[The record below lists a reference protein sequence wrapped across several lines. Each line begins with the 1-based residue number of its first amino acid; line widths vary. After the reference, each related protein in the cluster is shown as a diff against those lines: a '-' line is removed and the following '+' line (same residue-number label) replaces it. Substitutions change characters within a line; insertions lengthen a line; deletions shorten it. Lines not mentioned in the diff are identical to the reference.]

1 MAILDMAIDFKGIIA
16 IVVMRIL
23 VKMKTPVLRYVCQEG
38 RGVGGGGGLRR
49 GKGVGG
55 GGVEAK
61 REGGWGGG
69 VEACRPRV
77 VVGGWVG
84 GIF

>member
-1 MAILDMAIDFKGIIA
+1 MAILDMAINFKGIIA

-38 RGVGGGGGLRR
+38 RGVGG
-49 GKGVGG
+49 
-55 GGVEAK
+55 
-61 REGGWGGG
+61 
-69 VEACRPRV
+69 
-77 VVGGWVG
+77 WVG